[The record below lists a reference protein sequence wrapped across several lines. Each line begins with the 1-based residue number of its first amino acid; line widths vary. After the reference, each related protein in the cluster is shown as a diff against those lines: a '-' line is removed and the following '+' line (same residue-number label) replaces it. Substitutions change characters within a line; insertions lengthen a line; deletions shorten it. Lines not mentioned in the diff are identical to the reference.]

1 MKLITSL
8 ISILALSFATLALA
22 EEQATTSPPPEQRPS
37 AEVEQTTTPAPQPAA
52 ATTTSEQPATE
63 KKETTAGSV
72 PNQKRTGSAKVSP
85 AGVTAT
91 APSRKGSVEATLK
104 DNENR
109 WEESYAA
116 HDSSVA
122 QSFVASDFNGVYWD
136 GRVMGKSG
144 VISEIKKDKDT
155 YKSAVN
161 EKLTVRSYG
170 PGVAVVV
177 GTSHEKGTTRDGKPF
192 DRVFRFTDT
201 WVQRGGQWQCVAS
214 QVMKLKG

>member
-8 ISILALSFATLALA
+8 ISIVALSFTTLALA
-22 EEQATTSPPPEQRPS
+22 QEETTSPAPEQKAS
-37 AEVEQTTTPAPQPAA
+37 AAVEQTTTPAPEAP
-52 ATTTSEQPATE
+52 TTTRTSEQPAAQ
-63 KKETTAGSV
+63 KKAGSA
-72 PNQKRTGSAKVSP
+72 PNQKRTDSTKVST
-85 AGVTAT
+85 AGVTAN

-109 WEESYAA
+109 WEASYAA

-122 QSFVASDFNGVYWD
+122 QSLVASDFNGVYWD

-170 PGVAVVV
+170 PGVAVVI
-177 GTSHEKGTTRDGKPF
+177 GTSHEKGTTKDGKPF
-192 DRVFRFTDT
+192 DRAFRFTDT

>member
-8 ISILALSFATLALA
+8 ISIGALSLTTLALG
-22 EEQATTSPPPEQRPS
+22 EEEATSPTPEQKPS
-37 AEVEQTTTPAPQPAA
+37 AAVEQTTTPAPEAA
-52 ATTTSEQPATE
+52 ATATTSEQRATQ
-63 KKETTAGSV
+63 KKEKTSGPE

-91 APSRKGSVEATLK
+91 APSRKGSVEETLK

-109 WEESYAA
+109 WEASYAA

-155 YKSAVN
+155 YKSALN

-170 PGVAVVV
+170 PGVAVVI
-177 GTSHEKGTTRDGKPF
+177 GTSHEKGTTKDGKPF
-192 DRVFRFTDT
+192 DRAFRFTDT

-214 QVMKLKG
+214 QVMKIKG

>member
-8 ISILALSFATLALA
+8 ISIAALGFATLALA
-22 EEQATTSPPPEQRPS
+22 EEQETTSPAPEQKPP
-37 AEVEQTTTPAPQPAA
+37 AAVEQTTTPAPEA
-52 ATTTSEQPATE
+52 ATTITSEQPATQKE
-63 KKETTAGSV
+63 ETTAGSA

-109 WEESYAA
+109 WEASYAA
-116 HDSSVA
+116 HNSSVA
-122 QSFVASDFNGVYWD
+122 QSLVASDFNGVYWD

-161 EKLTVRSYG
+161 EKLTVHSYG
-170 PGVAVVV
+170 PGVAVVI
-177 GTSHEKGTTRDGKPF
+177 GTSHEKGTTKDGKPF
-192 DRVFRFTDT
+192 DRAFRFTDT

>member
-1 MKLITSL
+1 MKPITAL
-8 ISILALSFATLALA
+8 ISIVALSFATLALA
-22 EEQATTSPPPEQRPS
+22 EQETMSPAPEQKPS
-37 AEVEQTTTPAPQPAA
+37 AAVEQTTTPAPEAA
-52 ATTTSEQPATE
+52 ATTTTSEQPAAE
-63 KKETTAGSV
+63 KKAGSA
-72 PNQKRTGSAKVSP
+72 PNQKRAGSAKVP
-85 AGVTAT
+85 PTGAAAT
-91 APSRKGSVEATLK
+91 GPSRKGSAEATLK

-109 WEESYAA
+109 WEASYAA

-136 GRVMGKSG
+136 GRVMSKSG
-144 VISEIKKDKDT
+144 VISEIKKDKDA

-170 PGVAVVV
+170 PGVAVVI

-192 DRVFRFTDT
+192 DRAFRFTDT

>member
-8 ISILALSFATLALA
+8 ISSFALSFATLALA

-52 ATTTSEQPATE
+52 ATTTSAQPAE

-72 PNQKRTGSAKVSP
+72 PNQKRTDSAKVFP
-85 AGVTAT
+85 AGVAAT

-116 HDSSVA
+116 HDTSIA

-136 GRVMGKSG
+136 GRVMGKSS

-161 EKLTVRSYG
+161 ETL
-170 PGVAVVV
+170 
-177 GTSHEKGTTRDGKPF
+177 
-192 DRVFRFTDT
+192 TDT
-201 WVQRGGQWQCVAS
+201 WLQRGGQWQCVAS

>member
-1 MKLITSL
+1 MKPITAL
-8 ISILALSFATLALA
+8 ISIVALSFATLALA
-22 EEQATTSPPPEQRPS
+22 EQETASPAPEQEPS
-37 AEVEQTTTPAPQPAA
+37 AAVEQTTTPAPEAA
-52 ATTTSEQPATE
+52 ATTTTSEQPVAE
-63 KKETTAGSV
+63 KKAGSA
-72 PNQKRTGSAKVSP
+72 PNQKRAGSAKVSP
-85 AGVTAT
+85 AGAAAT

-109 WEESYAA
+109 WEASYAA

-170 PGVAVVV
+170 PGVAVVI

-192 DRVFRFTDT
+192 DRAFRFTDT